1 MYFYS
6 PAIEVAELEKIK
18 EMLIIEL
25 FQILISGQLAKDL
38 QLLGRFTTLKE
49 ELTLAGCVSAPTAGA
64 DGVQQNQGKTLEQI
78 GVEPQ
83 FRLNYHLQG
92 DTVEPSV
99 IHSTPYQGAVR
110 LVNALNE

>member
-1 MYFYS
+1 M
-6 PAIEVAELEKIK
+6 EKIK

-25 FQILISGQLAKDL
+25 FQILVSGQLAKDL
-38 QLLGRFTTLKE
+38 LLLGRFTTLKE
-49 ELTLAGCVSAPTAGA
+49 ELTLAENIAGCISAPASGA
-64 DGVQQNQGKTLEQI
+64 DGVREQQGKTLEQI

-92 DTVEPSV
+92 DNSGPGATQTMP
-99 IHSTPYQGAVR
+99 TYKPYQGAVR

>member
-25 FQILISGQLAKDL
+25 FQILISGQLAKEL

-49 ELTLAGCVSAPTAGA
+49 ELTLAGSVSNPATVSA
-64 DGVQQNQGKTLEQI
+64 GV
-78 GVEPQ
+78 
-83 FRLNYHLQG
+83 H
-92 DTVEPSV
+92 
-99 IHSTPYQGAVR
+99 
-110 LVNALNE
+110 

>member
-25 FQILISGQLAKDL
+25 FQILISGQLAKEL

-49 ELTLAGCVSAPTAGA
+49 ELTLAGSVSAPATGGAG
-64 DGVQQNQGKTLEQI
+64 VHQHHGKTLGQI

-92 DTVEPSV
+92 DTGDLSV
-99 IHSTPYQGAVR
+99 MHSTPYQGAVR